1 MFRFFENLVDPYS
14 KYEDHMDPPSGLMQ
28 YLVYHTKPFRTL
40 FLITGIAT
48 ILAAVFEIFLLAAIG
63 WVVDLMAAETPASLW
78 ENYAWHFIGLLAFV
92 LTFKTNAVSDRFH
105 ADQQHAHPQCGD
117 AVPLARS

>member
-14 KYEDHMDPPSGLMQ
+14 AYEDDMDPPSGLMQ
-28 YLVYHTKPFRTL
+28 YLVYNTKPFRKL

-48 ILAAVFEIFLLAAIG
+48 ISAAVFEIFLLAAIG

-78 ENYAWHFIGLLAFV
+78 
-92 LTFKTNAVSDRFH
+92 AVSYTH
-105 ADQQHAHPQCGD
+105 LTLPTILL
-117 AVPLARS
+117 V